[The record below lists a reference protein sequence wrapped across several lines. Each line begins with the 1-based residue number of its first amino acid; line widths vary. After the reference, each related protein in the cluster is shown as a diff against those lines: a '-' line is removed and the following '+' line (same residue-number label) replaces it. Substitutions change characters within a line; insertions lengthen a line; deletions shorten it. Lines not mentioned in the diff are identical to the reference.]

1 MNKKTEDRNWVAYT
15 DRKGNL
21 WSKQNLEE
29 LIRGYAHFK
38 KFKDICDHYKGRFD

>member
-1 MNKKTEDRNWVAYT
+1 MKATDKNWIAYT
-15 DRKGNL
+15 DRKGHP

-29 LIRGYAHFK
+29 LIRGYAYFK